1 MGRRAK
7 SEVARPADSTSS
19 VAGSSDIRP
28 SSMPGE
34 DAGRSPGG
42 REAGSDGE
50 QQQRPRRAYKRRAGS
65 GDSAGS
71 GVGLSEQRDA
81 AEQGTEDQALSS
93 VRMGSMDLGGVQDG
107 RDAPMPDAERA
118 LLDAI
123 GKAPVFSRG
132 SLLRYA
138 ALNAK
143 PGIACEFGVF
153 GGASLSQIRNYR
165 KPPVFGFDSW
175 KGLPAAWNIAS
186 DVTYEAGH
194 FARDK
199 PTDFATGV
207 QLVEGWFNETIPQW
221 LAETEGAI
229 QMLHVDCDLYWS
241 CKDVLFGLNDRLVEG
256 TVIVFDELCNF
267 GDGYYEYWTFG
278 EWKALNEWIA
288 AFGRTVQPIGRT
300 EFQQVAFVIK
310 G

>member
-1 MGRRAK
+1 M
-7 SEVARPADSTSS
+7 
-19 VAGSSDIRP
+19 
-28 SSMPGE
+28 
-34 DAGRSPGG
+34 
-42 REAGSDGE
+42 
-50 QQQRPRRAYKRRAGS
+50 
-65 GDSAGS
+65 
-71 GVGLSEQRDA
+71 
-81 AEQGTEDQALSS
+81 
-93 VRMGSMDLGGVQDG
+93 GGVQDG
-107 RDAPMPDAERA
+107 RDAPLPAEERA

-123 GKAPVFSRG
+123 GSVPVFSRG

-138 ALNAK
+138 ALMAK

-175 KGLPAAWNIAS
+175 QGLPEEWNIA
-186 DVTYEAGH
+186 DGVTYEAGH
-194 FARDK
+194 FAREK

-221 LAETEGAI
+221 LAETDGMI
-229 QMLHVDCDLYWS
+229 QMLHVDCDLYLS
-241 CKDVLFGLNDRLVEG
+241 CKDVLFGLNDRIVEG

-267 GDGYYEYWTFG
+267 GNGYYEYWASG

-288 AFGRTVQPIGRT
+288 KFGRVVKPIGRT